1 MEDCLLRIDYRMV
14 KENFIES
21 EMWKEKKTG
30 LLRRENKIA
39 GGVVIAIFTFAN
51 TTLKALFL
59 AEGDSRFTLAS
70 FFFDFLIFL
79 LLISVIFHIPFKV
92 IKRNRRKLFELREL
106 DKKPCYIEFYEN
118 YMKYSIDSAEDIIPY
133 EKIKFIRE
141 SNKTFSVLLKESH
154 ECISIPKQNLSGD
167 INDSISSILYEKA
180 ESVFHNS
187 SFSEFIAQNIS

>member
-59 AEGDSRFTLAS
+59 TEGDSRFTFAS

-79 LLISVIFHIPFKV
+79 LLVSIIFHVPFRI
-92 IKRNRRKLFELREL
+92 IKKNKLRLFALREL
-106 DKKPCYIEFYEN
+106 DKKPCYLELYEK

-141 SNKTFSVLLKESH
+141 SSNTFSVMIRGSH
-154 ECISIPKQNLSGD
+154 ECISIPKQCLSGD
-167 INDSISSILYEKA
+167 VNDRLSSILYEKA
-180 ESVFHNS
+180 ESIYHNS
-187 SFSEFIAQNIS
+187 GISDFI

>member
-14 KENFIES
+14 KENFTES
-21 EMWKEKKTG
+21 EMWKEKKIG

-59 AEGDSRFTLAS
+59 AEGDSRFTFAS
-70 FFFDFLIFL
+70 FVFDFLIFL
-79 LLISVIFHIPFKV
+79 LLIAVIFHIPFKI
-92 IKRNRRKLFELREL
+92 IKRNRMRLFTLREL
-106 DKKPCYIEFYEN
+106 DKKPCYIEFYEE
-118 YMKYSIDSAEDIIPY
+118 YMKYSIDSAEDVIPY

-141 SNKTFSVLLKESH
+141 SSKTFSVLLRESH
-154 ECISIPKQNLSGD
+154 ECISIPKQSLSGD
-167 INDSISSILYEKA
+167 TNDRISSILYEKA

-187 SFSEFIAQNIS
+187 SFSEFI

>member
-154 ECISIPKQNLSGD
+154 ECISIPKQNLSRD

-187 SFSEFIAQNIS
+187 SFSEFI

>member
-1 MEDCLLRIDYRMV
+1 MV

-59 AEGDSRFTLAS
+59 AEGDSRFTFAS

-92 IKRNRRKLFELREL
+92 IQRNRRKLFELRQL
-106 DKKPCYIEFYEN
+106 DKKPCYIEFYEK
-118 YMKYSIDSAEDIIPY
+118 YMKYSIDSAEDVIPY

-141 SNKTFSVLLKESH
+141 SNKTFSILLKESH

-187 SFSEFIAQNIS
+187 SFSELI